1 MPVRHDEHSWLLLIW
16 ILRSSHFL
24 QRFATLHSKS
34 AISWRSEPSLEELC
48 ILPIQADNLHLF
60 DPLSQRPLFPETEKL
75 PKSHPAWWWGVILAS
90 FGSCAQALGKNDRGA
105 GVVVTRSQEGK
116 SPGQSLIWSH
126 WILSPF
132 IRGVPLQVRS
142 VDGKAEVVRDLT
154 WGKWKME

>member
-34 AISWRSEPSLEELC
+34 AVSWRSEPSLEELC

-60 DPLSQRPLFPETEKL
+60 DPLSQRPLFPEAEKL

-90 FGSCAQALGKNDRGA
+90 FGSCAQALGKNDREA
-105 GVVVTRSQEGK
+105 GVVAASFTGGEVTRSVPHLK
-116 SPGQSLIWSH
+116 PLNSI
-126 WILSPF
+126 ILYQRCASAGTQY
-132 IRGVPLQVRS
+132 R
-142 VDGKAEVVRDLT
+142 
-154 WGKWKME
+154 W